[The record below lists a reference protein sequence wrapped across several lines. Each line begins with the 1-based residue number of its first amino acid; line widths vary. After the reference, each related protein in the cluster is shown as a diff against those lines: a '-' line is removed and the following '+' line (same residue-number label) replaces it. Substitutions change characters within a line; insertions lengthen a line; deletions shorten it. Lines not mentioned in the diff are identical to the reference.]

1 MPTLLHLDSSPAG
14 DRSVSR
20 ALTAEFVKHWKATNP
35 GGTVITRDL
44 STTPLAPLDGNWIGA
59 AFTPADKRTAEQ
71 TAALALSDELLSEL
85 TSADEYLFG
94 VPMHN
99 FSVPG
104 VFKLYIDQIARVGK
118 TFAYVDGKPQGLL
131 VGKKANFLIATGGD
145 YGPGAA
151 AQSYN
156 FVEPYLKALFG
167 FLGVT
172 DTYFQTAGG
181 AAALNYGADRGEFL
195 APQFQTIQSQFHIA

>member
-20 ALTAEFVKHWKATNP
+20 ALTAEFVKHWKATHP

-44 STTPLAPLDGNWIGA
+44 STTALKPLDGNWIGA
-59 AFTPADKRTAEQ
+59 AFTPADKRSTDQ
-71 TAALALSDELLSEL
+71 NAALTLSDELLSEL
-85 TSADEYLFG
+85 ASADEYLFG

-131 VGKKANFLIATGGD
+131 IGKKANFLIATGGD

-181 AAALNYGADRGEFL
+181 AAALNHGADRGEFL
-195 APQFQTIQSQFHIA
+195 APQFQTIQAQFHIA

>member
-20 ALTAEFVKHWKATNP
+20 ALTAEFVKNWKATNS
-35 GGTVITRDL
+35 GGTVVTRDL
-44 STTPLAPLDGNWIGA
+44 TTTPLAPLDGNWIHA
-59 AFTPADKRTAEQ
+59 AYTPVDKRTADQ
-71 TAALALSDELLSEL
+71 KAALALSDTLLSEL
-85 TSADEYLFG
+85 TSADEYVFG

-99 FSVPG
+99 FGVPG
-104 VFKLYIDQIARVGK
+104 VFKLYIDQIARVGV

-131 VGKKANFLIATGGD
+131 LGKKANFLIATGGD

-181 AAALNYGADRGEFL
+181 AAALNYGADRAEFL